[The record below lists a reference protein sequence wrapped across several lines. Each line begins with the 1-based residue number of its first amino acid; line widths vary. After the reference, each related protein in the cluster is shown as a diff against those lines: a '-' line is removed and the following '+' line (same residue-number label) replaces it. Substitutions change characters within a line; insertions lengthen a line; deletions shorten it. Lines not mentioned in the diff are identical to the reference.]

1 MEARYPSAMEAIDD
15 ELEQL
20 IARIRARGG
29 GQKLPKPEPEAV
41 AAFLA
46 RTENEELMV
55 MGGEELEEHERMWQA
70 VDEEIRTREL
80 GHAVKGQRHC

>member
-1 MEARYPSAMEAIDD
+1 MEAIDE

-20 IARIRARGG
+20 IARIRARGVR
-29 GQKLPKPEPEAV
+29 QTLPKPDPEAV

-46 RTENEELMV
+46 RTENEGL

-70 VDEEIRTREL
+70 VDEEIRTIERTNDSTD
-80 GHAVKGQRHC
+80 GPM

>member
-1 MEARYPSAMEAIDD
+1 MEAIDH

-20 IARIRARGG
+20 IARIRARGE
-29 GQKLPKPEPEAV
+29 GQTLPKPEPEAV

-46 RTENEELMV
+46 RTENEAL

-70 VDEEIRTREL
+70 VDEEIRTIERTDDSTD
-80 GHAVKGQRHC
+80 GPV